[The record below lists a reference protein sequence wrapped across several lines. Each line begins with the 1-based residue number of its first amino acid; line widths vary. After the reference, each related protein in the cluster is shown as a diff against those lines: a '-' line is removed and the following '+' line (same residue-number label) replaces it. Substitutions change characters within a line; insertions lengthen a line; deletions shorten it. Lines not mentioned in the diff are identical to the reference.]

1 MDMIKGEHT
10 FTYKDFSD
18 KKRKNLAIL
27 DYIRRKGPLSRTD
40 ISKETGINIV
50 SVSNYI
56 MNYIK
61 NRLVLEWGLDSST
74 GGRRPE
80 LVRLNLESAYVAG
93 IDVGPENLMG
103 VITDLGLKPKA
114 KVILP
119 RPKGS
124 MEDVLSATALVLE
137 KLFKE
142 FKTER
147 ENIKLIGM
155 GVSGI
160 VDIISGT
167 IHDTDPRRGR
177 TKSDFYTLARSIE
190 KKFNITTL
198 VGNDATCAAFGEMS
212 LSPRSDISEMLYIY
226 SDVGCGIIINGDI
239 YCGSSGAAGEIQL
252 LLNHDKDKKIPLKEI
267 QAYGIRGVDLGIAD
281 KAKGLIKKGGKSA
294 ITELTGNEIENIT
307 KETVFDAAAK
317 GDELAKDI
325 VTDAAYWLGVKV
337 AYLINIFNPQ
347 VVAIGGGMEN
357 AGKAFM
363 EALTRCVETYAYEEA
378 FNAVKIMPSFLGKDA
393 VSLGAAS
400 LSVRELFIN
409 A

>member
-1 MDMIKGEHT
+1 MMKREHT

-27 DYIRRKGPLSRTD
+27 DYIRRKGPISRTD

-50 SVSNYI
+50 SISNYT

-61 NRLVLEWGLDSST
+61 KGLVLDWGLDTSS

-80 LVRLNLESAYVAG
+80 LVKLNLESAYVAG
-93 IDVGPENLMG
+93 IDVGPENLTG
-103 VITDLGLKPKA
+103 VITDLGLKVKA

-124 MEDVLSATALVLE
+124 MEEVLNATILLLE
-137 KLFKE
+137 KLFGE
-142 FKTER
+142 FKTKP

-160 VDIISGT
+160 VDISSGT
-167 IHDTDPRRGR
+167 IHDTDPTRGR
-177 TKSDFYTLARSIE
+177 TKSDFYTLARLVE

-198 VGNDATCAAFGEMS
+198 VGNDATCAAFGEIS
-212 LSPRSDISEMLYIY
+212 LSPNSDISEMLYIY
-226 SDVGCGIIINGDI
+226 SDVGCGIVINGDI
-239 YCGSSGAAGEIQL
+239 YCGTSGAAGEIQL
-252 LLNHDKDKKIPLKEI
+252 LLNHAKDKKVSDEETA
-267 QAYGIRGVDLGIAD
+267 AYGIRGVDLGIAD
-281 KAKGLIKKGGKSA
+281 KARELIEKGEKSVISELAGNKKEA
-294 ITELTGNEIENIT
+294 IT
-307 KETVFDAAAK
+307 KETVFVAAGK
-317 GDELAKDI
+317 NDKLAREI
-325 VTDAAYWLGVKV
+325 LIEAASWLGIKV
-337 AYLINIFNPQ
+337 AYLINVFNPQ
-347 VVAIGGGMEN
+347 LVAVGGGMEN
-357 AGKAFM
+357 AGGAFM
-363 EALTRCVETYAYEEA
+363 EALAACVEKYAYEEA
-378 FNAVKIMPSFLGKDA
+378 FKAVKIMPSFLSKDA